1 MQDVAELLGGLEET
15 SKAFWEQVVNTIM
28 EAVVLINPDRKI
40 VYMNRAAEE
49 LVGATLEEVQGV
61 ECIKAI
67 NCPQCHCVCR
77 LFDEGEFRNIQ
88 VSLFNLADQ
97 RRRVVLKNGRVLL
110 DKQGQFLV
118 GVETLKDITAEVRE
132 REEKEHRMELLFQER
147 SRTQAL
153 VDNLDEGVFTMGADL
168 GLREFSKR
176 MEQITGYEAAAVRGR
191 NALHLLGTGDGI
203 PVTETLADL
212 ADRVFRTELRT
223 RDGHRKPVEIRFQ
236 AIRFSKDEL
245 IGLVVDRSLRKD
257 DCGEEF
263 GDVNFQGIISG
274 AESMRSVFRLIEGI
288 ADSDVN
294 VLIQGESGTGKELV
308 AQALH
313 RGRQRKSLPFHAVN
327 CATFTG
333 DLLLSE
339 LFGHEKGA
347 FTGAV
352 RTKKGRLELA
362 GEGTLLLD
370 EVSEIPLQHQALLLR
385 VLEERTFER
394 VGGAERIEMKARI
407 VAATNVNLAEAV
419 KEGRFRED
427 LYYRLK
433 VIPVLVP
440 PLRERRGD
448 VGLLARF
455 FLRRLAAQDRALP
468 KELSRE
474 VVGILER
481 YPWPGNVRELRNI
494 MEYLHLVGGDPLCP
508 ADLPAEIG
516 GGGVDGTTGGLP
528 VERTANAAD
537 DRAVVISEKERIL
550 RALEEARYRRGGA
563 AKLLGIDR
571 SSLWRKM
578 KKYGITIQ

>member
-1 MQDVAELLGGLEET
+1 MHDVAVLLKGLEET

-28 EAVVLINPDRKI
+28 EAVVLISPERKI

-49 LVGATLEEVQGV
+49 LVGATLEEVQGQ
-61 ECIKAI
+61 ECIQAI

-77 LFDEGEFRNIQ
+77 LFDQGEFRNIQ

-97 RRRVVLKNGRVLL
+97 KRRVVLKNGRVLL

-118 GVETLKDITAEVRE
+118 GVETLKDITNEVQE
-132 REEKEHRMELLFQER
+132 REEKERRMELLFQEK
-147 SRTQAL
+147 SRTRTL
-153 VDNLDEGVFTMGADL
+153 VDNLHEGVFTVGPDL
-168 GLREFSKR
+168 GIREFSKR
-176 MEQITGYEAAAVRGR
+176 MEQITGYSAEHVRGR
-191 NALHLLGTGDGI
+191 NVLHLLGTRDGV
-203 PVTETLADL
+203 PEPEQVTEL
-212 ADRVFRTELRT
+212 ADRVFRTEIRT

-236 AIRFSKDEL
+236 SIRFQEDEL
-245 IGLVVDRSLRKD
+245 IGLVVDRSMSSD
-257 DCGEEF
+257 ECAEEF

-274 AESMRSVFRLIEGI
+274 AESMRRVFRLIEGI

-313 RGRQRKSLPFHAVN
+313 RGRKRQGLPFHAVN

-339 LFGHEKGA
+339 LFGHEKGS

-385 VLEERTFER
+385 VLEDRSFER

-419 KEGRFRED
+419 KAGRFRED

-440 PLRERRGD
+440 PLRERTGD
-448 VGLLARF
+448 VELLARF
-455 FLRRLAAQDRALP
+455 FLRRMAAQDDAKP
-468 KELSRE
+468 KVLAPEIVE
-474 VVGILER
+474 ILER

-494 MEYLHLVGGDPLCP
+494 MEYLHLVGGDPLSS
-508 ADLPAEIG
+508 ADLPGELKNGEPVTAGSPAIKGMQSTED
-516 GGGVDGTTGGLP
+516 GGV
-528 VERTANAAD
+528 R
-537 DRAVVISEKERIL
+537 ISEKDRIL

-563 AKLLGIDR
+563 AKILGIDR

>member
-1 MQDVAELLGGLEET
+1 MHDVAAMLEGLEET

-28 EAVVLINPDRKI
+28 EAVVLISPERKI

-49 LVGATLEEVQGV
+49 LVGATLEEVQGQ

-77 LFDEGEFRNIQ
+77 LFDLGEFRNIQ

-97 RRRVVLKNGRVLL
+97 KRRVVLKNGRVLL
-110 DKQGQFLV
+110 DKEGKFLV
-118 GVETLKDITAEVRE
+118 GVETLKDITNEVQE
-132 REEKEHRMELLFQER
+132 REEKERRMELLFQEK
-147 SRTQAL
+147 SRTRTL
-153 VDNLDEGVFTMGADL
+153 VDNLHEGVFTVGPDL
-168 GLREFSKR
+168 GVHEFSKR
-176 MEQITGYEAAAVRGR
+176 MEEITGYAAAEVEGR
-191 NALHLLGTGDGI
+191 HLLHLLDTRGGVPI
-203 PVTETLADL
+203 PEKLAEL
-212 ADRVFRTELRT
+212 ADRVFRTEIRT
-223 RDGHRKPVEIRFQ
+223 RDGHRKPVEVRFQ
-236 AIRFSKDEL
+236 MIHFNEDEL
-245 IGLVVDRSLRKD
+245 IGLVVDRSMVQD
-257 DCGEEF
+257 ACAEEF

-274 AESMRSVFRLIEGI
+274 AESMRSVFRLIESI
-288 ADSDVN
+288 ADTDVN

-313 RGRQRKSLPFHAVN
+313 RGHGRKGLPFYAVN

-385 VLEERTFER
+385 VLEDRSFER
-394 VGGAERIEMKARI
+394 VGGADRIELKARV
-407 VAATNVNLAEAV
+407 VAATNVHLVDAV

-433 VIPVLVP
+433 VIPVNVP

-448 VGLLARF
+448 VELLARY
-455 FLRRLAAQDRALP
+455 FLRRMAAQADAKP
-468 KELSRE
+468 KILSTE
-474 VVGILER
+474 IIDIFER

-494 MEYLHLVGGDPLCP
+494 MEYLHLVGGAPRSP
-508 ADLPAEIG
+508 ADLPEELRAAG
-516 GGGVDGTTGGLP
+516 AAPQSVAVPAAAHVDATSG
-528 VERTANAAD
+528 D
-537 DRAVVISEKERIL
+537 VVISEKDRIL
-550 RALEEARYRRGGA
+550 QALEEARYRRGQA
-563 AKLLGIDR
+563 AELLGIDR

-578 KKYGITIQ
+578 KKHGITIQ